1 MKGNGIPLPNC
12 REILIIED
20 NPGDV
25 RLMKEALKAL
35 EPPVSV
41 HVAADSEQA
50 SLFLRRKGKFAG
62 APTPNLIFL
71 DFNLPKS
78 GSCDLLREIKQ
89 SEELVCVPVAV
100 LTTSDVDI
108 DIRQAYQLHAN
119 CYIRKPADL
128 DGFFSTI
135 RETAHFWL
143 DITLCPREPDSAG
156 LK

>member
-1 MKGNGIPLPNC
+1 
-12 REILIIED
+12 
-20 NPGDV
+20 
-25 RLMKEALKAL
+25 MKEALKVL
-35 EPPVSV
+35 DPPVSV
-41 HVAADSEQA
+41 HVAGDSEQA
-50 SLFLRRKGKFAG
+50 SLFLRREGVFAG
-62 APTPNLIFL
+62 APKPNLIFL

-89 SEELVCVPVAV
+89 DDGLVCVPVAV
-100 LTTSDVDI
+100 LTTSDIDM

-143 DITLCPREPDSAG
+143 DVALHPHEADTVG

>member
-1 MKGNGIPLPNC
+1 MPNT

-25 RLMKEALKAL
+25 RLMKEALKTMD
-35 EPPVSV
+35 PPVSV
-41 HVAADSEQA
+41 HVAGDSEQA
-50 SLFLRRKGKFAG
+50 WLFLRQEGIFTG
-62 APTPNLIFL
+62 APKPNLIFL

-89 SEELVCVPVAV
+89 DDRLVCVPVAV
-100 LTTSDVDI
+100 LTTSDIDM
-108 DIRQAYQLHAN
+108 DIRQAYRLHAN

-135 RETAHFWL
+135 RQTAHFWL
-143 DITLCPREPDSAG
+143 DITLCPREAG
-156 LK
+156 TASRK

>member
-1 MKGNGIPLPNC
+1 MPNC

-25 RLMKEALKAL
+25 RLMKEALKIL

-50 SLFLRRKGKFAG
+50 SLFLRREGKFAD

-89 SEELVCVPVAV
+89 NDSLACVPVAV
-100 LTTSDVDI
+100 LTTSDIDM

-143 DITLCPREPDSAG
+143 DITLRPRETDTGSP
-156 LK
+156 K